1 MEATVPARPEDL
13 VSIEDAQLRLSEL
26 ADHVVA
32 GAEKI
37 LTKDGLP
44 YVAMIDARKLDYLHS
59 LEVEHRGMVL
69 LDDAARGLKDAI
81 IDSRK
86 LTEEQFR
93 KSLGRRSP
101 T

>member
-1 MEATVPARPEDL
+1 VPARPEDL
-13 VSIEDAQLRLSEL
+13 LPITDAQLRLSQL
-26 ADHVVA
+26 ADEVAA

-37 LTKDGLP
+37 LTKNGRP
-44 YVAMIDARKLDYLHS
+44 YVAMIDARKLDYLHA

-81 IDSRK
+81 DDRK

-93 KSLGRRSP
+93 KSLGRHSP

>member
-1 MEATVPARPEDL
+1 MEVQVPARPEDL
-13 VSIEDAQLRLSEL
+13 VSIADAQLRLSEL
-26 ADHVVA
+26 ADDVVA

-37 LTKDGLP
+37 LTKNGLP
-44 YVAMIDARKLDYLHS
+44 YVAMIDARKLDYLHA
-59 LEVEHRGMVL
+59 LEVEHRGVVL

-81 IDSRK
+81 DDRK

-93 KSLGRRSP
+93 KSMGRHRP